1 VPVVVHTVHGF
12 PFHDHQ
18 PAVLRAAYVA
28 MERAAARRTHRFI
41 CVARSDMDKGEAAG
55 IIRREAAVLI
65 RSGIPL
71 AACRQAA
78 GSGVA
83 VRAELGIP
91 PTAPL
96 VGMVACLKPQKDP
109 IAFVAV
115 AARVLESHPE
125 SRFLIVGDGELRG
138 AVEAARRQAGLESR
152 LLLAGWRRDVPA
164 IMDALDVLVLTSLHE
179 GLPRVVP
186 EAMAC
191 GRPVVATAVDGT
203 PEAVIH
209 GESGFLVRPG
219 EPAAAAARV
228 CELLSAPARGRE
240 MGAAGRRRVEEFDI
254 DHMVRR
260 QEALY
265 EELLAAAAGPPA

>member
-1 VPVVVHTVHGF
+1 MAAQRRIRVMHVLTQPELGGAQANTLYTVQHLDRRRFAPALVTSPDGPLAAEMAAIPDAEVTFLPDLVRQIRPHRDARAAWRLLRLLQTARPDVVHTHSSKAGILGRWAARRAGVPVVVHTVHGF

-55 IIRREAAVLI
+55 IFRREAAVLI

-109 IAFVAV
+109 IAFVG
-115 AARVLESHPE
+115 
-125 SRFLIVGDGELRG
+125 VGP
-138 AVEAARRQAGLESR
+138 VR
-152 LLLAGWRRDVPA
+152 LLRDG
-164 IMDALDVLVLTSLHE
+164 DDVVT
-179 GLPRVVP
+179 G
-186 EAMAC
+186 
-191 GRPVVATAVDGT
+191 
-203 PEAVIH
+203 
-209 GESGFLVRPG
+209 
-219 EPAAAAARV
+219 
-228 CELLSAPARGRE
+228 
-240 MGAAGRRRVEEFDI
+240 
-254 DHMVRR
+254 
-260 QEALY
+260 
-265 EELLAAAAGPPA
+265 